1 MENIVELKG
10 VVMRFGDF
18 VAVDGIDMAIK
29 RGEIYGILGP
39 NGAGKTTAINM
50 MLGLLE
56 QTSGKI
62 TISGLDTKKE
72 INKIKMMIG
81 FMTQETVVDQDLT
94 AEENLEITG
103 RLYHIEEGELRREID
118 GALME
123 SDLEKFRKVRAGTF
137 SGGMQRRLNLV
148 RSMMHSPKILILDE
162 PTTGLDVQ
170 NRVSM
175 WKKIKE
181 LNEKGLTVI
190 LTTQYLE
197 EADALCDRISIIDH
211 GKIIAHGTPAELKRM
226 VGSGDVLEIS
236 TKVDQVERI
245 CKMLKAKFKLDSVNA
260 SDKITCVIEKN
271 ATLTLSRIS
280 AELDKE
286 KIQVNSIGLHLPT
299 LDDVFIKLTGSTMRD
314 TLGDN
319 RKTIKMR

>member
-1 MENIVELKG
+1 
-10 VVMRFGDF
+10 MRFGDF
-18 VAVDGIDMAIK
+18 VAVDGIDIGIQRK
-29 RGEIYGILGP
+29 EIYGILGP

-50 MLGLLE
+50 ILGLLE

-62 TISGLDTKKE
+62 TINGLDTRKE
-72 INKIKMMIG
+72 LGKIKMMIG

-103 RLYHIEEGELRREID
+103 RLYHIDEEELRRDID
-118 GALME
+118 EALRE
-123 SDLEKFRKVRAGTF
+123 SGLEKFRNVKAGTF

-148 RSMMHSPKILILDE
+148 RSMMHNPKILILDE

-181 LNEKGLTVI
+181 LNDSGLTVI

-226 VGSGDVLEIS
+226 VGNGNVLEIS
-236 TKVDQVERI
+236 AKVDQIERI
-245 CKMLKAKFKLDSVNA
+245 RKMLKSKFRLESENA
-260 SDKITCVIEKN
+260 SDKVTCVIEKN
-271 ATLTLSRIS
+271 ATLMLSKIS

-286 KIQVNSIGLHLPT
+286 KIPVNSVGLHLPT
-299 LDDVFIKLTGSTMRD
+299 LDDVFIKLTGSTLRD

-319 RKTIKMR
+319 TKTIRMR